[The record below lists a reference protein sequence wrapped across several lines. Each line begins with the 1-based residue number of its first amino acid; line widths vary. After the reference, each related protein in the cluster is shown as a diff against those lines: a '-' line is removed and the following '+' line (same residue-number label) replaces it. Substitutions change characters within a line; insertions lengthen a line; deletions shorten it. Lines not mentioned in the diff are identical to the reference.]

1 MTSHPRNLVSALAL
15 LALTLLPAAST
26 AQIINPGCDGQ
37 CPQRP
42 PIIEIP
48 PPRVNSNQIAP
59 QIKAIQD
66 LTDPVLI
73 SIIPGEVVNRDALN
87 RPPPTPQLRIL
98 GQPGTGGGP
107 GATGPTFPKTNGMPP
122 LGEDRFIQNE
132 LLVFAVRGLS
142 QQLMKTSSGVSA

>member
-15 LALTLLPAAST
+15 LALALLPAAAT

-73 SIIPGEVVNRDALN
+73 SIIPGEVVNRDAHAGKCAQEALD
-87 RPPPTPQLRIL
+87 RTMSRRVERE
-98 GQPGTGGGP
+98 GP
-107 GATGPTFPKTNGMPP
+107 AR
-122 LGEDRFIQNE
+122 LE
-132 LLVFAVRGLS
+132 
-142 QQLMKTSSGVSA
+142 